1 MSSRDHLFKVLVVG
15 DAAVGKTSLVQRYS
29 QDSFSKH
36 YKSTVGVDFA
46 LKVLQ
51 WSDSEMVR
59 LQLWDI
65 AGQER
70 FTSMTRLYYRDAS
83 ACVIMFDVTNATTF
97 SNSQKWKQDL
107 DSKLTLPNGE
117 PVPCLLLANKCD
129 LSPWAVS
136 RDQVDRF
143 SKENG
148 FTGWTETS
156 VKENKNINEAMR
168 NRKVVDY
175 SQFQESDD
183 ADEDYGRDSGPPAKK
198 IRSSPREAKNKRRSG
213 KNSQED
219 SEDSEEKDVKTKKD
233 DSHSAEDSEDEKE
246 DHKNVRQQRQAASKA
261 ASKQREML
269 MEDVGSEEEQEE
281 EDEAPFQENSGS
293 DEDFLV
299 EDDDDSDYGSSKKK
313 NKKMVKKSKPERK
326 EKKMPKPRLKATVT
340 PSPVKGKG
348 KVGRPT
354 ASKASKE
361 KTPSPKEEDEEPESP
376 LEKKASSSPP
386 PEKSGDEGSEDEAQS
401 GED

>member
-1 MSSRDHLFKVLVVG
+1 ISSF
-15 DAAVGKTSLVQRYS
+15 Y
-29 QDSFSKH
+29 
-36 YKSTVGVDFA
+36 
-46 LKVLQ
+46 
-51 WSDSEMVR
+51 
-59 LQLWDI
+59 
-65 AGQER
+65 
-70 FTSMTRLYYRDAS
+70 
-83 ACVIMFDVTNATTF
+83 
-97 SNSQKWKQDL
+97 
-107 DSKLTLPNGE
+107 
-117 PVPCLLLANKCD
+117 
-129 LSPWAVS
+129 
-136 RDQVDRF
+136 
-143 SKENG
+143 
-148 FTGWTETS
+148 
-156 VKENKNINEAMR
+156 R

-281 EDEAPFQENSGS
+281 EDEAPFQENLGMTSGTVVETLRQHSS
-293 DEDFLV
+293 DCLFFPTNVSAASKDLKLENAHLLHFLPLPQTGV
-299 EDDDDSDYGSSKKK
+299 FLLS
-313 NKKMVKKSKPERK
+313 
-326 EKKMPKPRLKATVT
+326 VT

-348 KVGRPT
+348 KAGRPT

-376 LEKKASSSPP
+376 PEKKTSASPP
-386 PEKSGDEGSEDEAQS
+386 PEKSGDEGKHPVAESFHCCTVCVKE
-401 GED
+401 

>member
-1 MSSRDHLFKVLVVG
+1 MVFIEHLAGELDTEIKSGSNKLQKWTPVPQSCPSGPHLTSRCPLMALSLLVP
-15 DAAVGKTSLVQRYS
+15 T
-29 QDSFSKH
+29 
-36 YKSTVGVDFA
+36 
-46 LKVLQ
+46 
-51 WSDSEMVR
+51 
-59 LQLWDI
+59 
-65 AGQER
+65 GQER
-70 FTSMTRLYYRDAS
+70 FTSMTRLYYREAS

-97 SNSQKWKQDL
+97 SNSQRWKQDL

-129 LSPWAVS
+129 LTPWAVT
-136 RDQVDRF
+136 RDQIDRF

-183 ADEDYGRDSGPPAKK
+183 ADEDYGRDSAPPAKK

-219 SEDSEEKDVKTKKD
+219 SEDSEEKDVKAKKD
-233 DSHSAEDSEDEKE
+233 DSHSPEDSEDEKE

-269 MEDVGSEEEQEE
+269 LEDVGSEEEEQEE
-281 EDEAPFQENSGS
+281 EEAPFQEKDSGS
-293 DEDFLV
+293 DEDFLM

-313 NKKMVKKSKPERK
+313 NKKIVKKSKPERK

-376 LEKKASSSPP
+376 PEKKKSASPP